1 MELISD
7 ILLIAGALGAAF
19 YCVVLSRRLR
29 RFNDLEKGVGGA
41 IAVLS
46 AQVDDMTKT
55 LQMAQGVA
63 RGSNAS
69 LEDLTTRAESVSRKL
84 EILVAALH
92 DLPEPEAARGNEKTA
107 DSASETPASQGAEPA
122 VEGAPRQRPRVRH
135 DRRAA
140 RAVPLQRHAARA
152 RNLPSCATA
161 HPRAA
166 AVRLG
171 GGRGTAR
178 ARAAGGGMAGERA
191 AGEWGGR

>member
-55 LQMAQGVA
+55 LQMAQDVA

-122 VEGAPRQRPRVRH
+122 VDVAGDAFSR
-135 DRRAA
+135 DAA
-140 RAVPLQRHAARA
+140 RAEPIAAEAVASSAETPPVEPSPSEPQAPATGLFRSN
-152 RNLPSCATA
+152 RSWLPE
-161 HPRAA
+161 AA
-166 AVRLG
+166 
-171 GGRGTAR
+171 
-178 ARAAGGGMAGERA
+178 E
-191 AGEWGGR
+191 